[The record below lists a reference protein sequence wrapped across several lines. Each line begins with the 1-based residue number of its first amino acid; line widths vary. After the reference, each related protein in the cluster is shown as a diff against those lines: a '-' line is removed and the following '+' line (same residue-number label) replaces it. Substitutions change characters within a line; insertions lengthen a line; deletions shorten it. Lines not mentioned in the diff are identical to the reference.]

1 MSILRRWCSLVI
13 LLLPGYLWIS
23 SVCAQPQ
30 LQPQPQSLNLL
41 GRSSAEGQVVKL
53 SETDSRWLRQKGRL
67 VLAVSAPDYPPFD
80 ITTTGT
86 DYEGLTA
93 DYAGLLQ
100 QLLNVAIDV
109 QRYPSR
115 EDAVRAIK
123 QGSADL
129 LGTANSY
136 EAENTALRMSSA
148 YAVDQPVLVTRT
160 ESSQLLDPDL
170 AGKRLATLYHYLPEH
185 RVQAFYPQASV
196 QLFPSTLSAVG
207 AVAFQQADVYL
218 GDAISAHYLIS
229 KNYLNN
235 VQLADFSSM
244 ESGRFAFA
252 MARDNY
258 PLHRIVNSA
267 LAAVSTNEHMNI
279 LRRWG
284 ANGTSMPGTQALQL
298 SEAEQR
304 WLDRHPRATVA
315 MNENILPISFI
326 DSDGKFRGISADVLD
341 KISLRTGLQ
350 FDIRPARSI
359 ADMLESL
366 KTGEVDLVAGIS
378 PSIEREAG
386 LRFTRPFLTSPNVL
400 VTRSGPNNP
409 TTLDEMAG
417 KTLAVTQ
424 GNSAGEFIRQ
434 HFPQIRLVNAPL
446 TADAMEMVARG
457 EADGGIN
464 SLIAARYMI
473 SRRYRDQ
480 LRVTST
486 VGTDPARSTLAT
498 SREAVELHSIL
509 DKALLSI
516 DPEEIDDLTL
526 YWRNDLMVEQSFWLR
541 HRQAIVQ
548 AFVGAGVLL
557 VLALAWI
564 GYQRRQIRQR
574 QLLLSQLQDAKDA
587 ADEANRAKTT
597 FLASMSHEIRT
608 PMNALIGML
617 ELAQKQAQEGVADR
631 AAIEVASTAG
641 QQLLALIG
649 DILDIA
655 RIESG
660 HLSLTPD
667 RANLRT
673 LVESVCR
680 VFEGL
685 ARQKQLAWR
694 VYLDRHSDCDV
705 LIDSTRFKQVL
716 SNLLSNAIKFT
727 HKGEVSL
734 TLRVEPARSGHLAV
748 SVCIEDSGIGIGT
761 VDQRRLFSPFVQ
773 GGNSQQ
779 SGRNGSGL
787 GLVISRSLCEMM
799 GGRLQLASVLGQ
811 GTRIDV
817 SLELVAL
824 QPLPSRES
832 PASEVQV
839 PTRSLVILV
848 VDDYPAN
855 RLLLSRQLSFLGH
868 QVLEAEDGERGLAQW
883 REHEF
888 DLIITDCNMPLISG
902 YELAG
907 TIRDEEQA
915 QGLPSTLILG
925 FTANAQPEEK
935 IRCVEA
941 GMDDCLFKP
950 IRLADLSAWLA
961 SRFAG
966 ELPSV
971 IDAPATAEIDL
982 SGLEHYVGEDR
993 ELIEQL
999 LRDLAVANRADR
1011 ELLLQLHASN
1021 NLHNLPILAHRIKG
1035 GALMVR
1041 AASLI
1046 QCCEQLERACGEGC
1060 AALID
1065 EAVDQLQQAM
1075 TRLDQRLASG

>member
-1 MSILRRWCSLVI
+1 MRTLRRWRRLTTF
-13 LLLPGYLWIS
+13 LLAGCLWMS
-23 SVCAQPQ
+23 SVRAQPQ
-30 LQPQPQSLNLL
+30 TLTLL
-41 GRSSAEGQVVKL
+41 GRSSAEGHEVKL
-53 SETDSRWLRQKGRL
+53 SATDSRWLRQKGRL

-93 DYAGLLQ
+93 DYAGLLR
-100 QLLNVAIDV
+100 QLLHVEIAV
-109 QRYPSR
+109 QRYESR
-115 EDAVRAIK
+115 DDAVRAIK
-123 QGSADL
+123 QGTADL
-129 LGTANSY
+129 LGTANSF
-136 EAENTALRMSSA
+136 EAENQELRMSSA

-160 ESSQLLDPDL
+160 ESSQPLDPDL
-170 AGKRLATLYHYLPEH
+170 AGKRLATLYHYLPEQ
-185 RVQAFYPQASV
+185 RVQAFYPKADV

-207 AVAFQQADVYL
+207 AVAFRQADVYL

-235 VQLADFSSM
+235 VQLADFSRM

-252 MARDNY
+252 MTRDNEQ
-258 PLHRIVNSA
+258 LHRIVNKA
-267 LAAVSTNEHMNI
+267 LAAVSTNEQMNI
-279 LRRWG
+279 LRRWDASG
-284 ANGTSMPGTQALQL
+284 ASISGAQTLQL
-298 SEAEQR
+298 SVAEQR
-304 WLDRHPRATVA
+304 WLDRHPRASVA

-326 DSDGKFRGISADVLD
+326 DRDGKFRGISADVLA

-350 FDIRPARSI
+350 FDIRPAKSI
-359 ADMLESL
+359 AEMLESL

-378 PSIEREAG
+378 PSIERETE

-400 VTRSGPNNP
+400 VTRLGPNNP

-457 EADGGIN
+457 KADGGIN

-480 LRVTST
+480 LKVTST

-516 DPEEIDDLTL
+516 APDEIDALTL

-541 HRQAIVQ
+541 HRQTIFQ
-548 AFVGAGVLL
+548 AFAAAGALL
-557 VLALAWI
+557 VLALVWI

-597 FLASMSHEIRT
+597 FLATMSHEIRT

-617 ELAQKQAQEGVADR
+617 ELAQKQAQEGIADR
-631 AAIEVASTAG
+631 AAIEVASNAG

-685 ARQKQLAWR
+685 ARQKSLEWR
-694 VYLDRHSDCDV
+694 VDLDPHSDCDV
-705 LIDSTRFKQVL
+705 LIDPTRFKQVL

-727 HKGEVSL
+727 REGEVSL
-734 TLRVEPARSGHLAV
+734 TLRVEPVLSGHLAV
-748 SVCIEDSGIGIGT
+748 SVRIEDSGIGIGT
-761 VDQRRLFSPFVQ
+761 VDQQRLFSPFVQ
-773 GGNSQQ
+773 AGNSQQ
-779 SGRNGSGL
+779 SGRSGSGL

-799 GGRLQLASVLGQ
+799 GGRLQLDSVLGR

-817 SLELVAL
+817 SLELVTL
-824 QPLPSRES
+824 QALPSSES
-832 PASEVQV
+832 PASELQV

-868 QVLEAEDGERGLAQW
+868 RVLEAEDGERGLAQW

-888 DLIITDCNMPLISG
+888 DLIITDCNMPMISG

-907 TIRDEEQA
+907 AIRDDERA
-915 QGLPSTLILG
+915 QGLQPTPILG

-950 IRLADLSAWLA
+950 IRLADLSEWLA
-961 SRFAG
+961 LRFAP
-966 ELPSV
+966 ELPMV
-971 IDAPATAEIDL
+971 IAAPATSEIDL
-982 SGLEHYVGEDR
+982 SGLELYVGADR

-999 LRDLAVANRADR
+999 LRDLAVTNRDDR
-1011 ELLLQLHASN
+1011 DLLLQLHTRG
-1021 NLHNLPILAHRIKG
+1021 NLHDLQRLAHRIKG

-1041 AASLI
+1041 AAGLI
-1046 QCCEQLERACGEGC
+1046 QCCEQLERACGEGR

-1075 TRLDQRLASG
+1075 TRLDHRLVQG

>member
-1 MSILRRWCSLVI
+1 MRTLRRWRSMTS
-13 LLLPGYLWIS
+13 LLLAGCLWIS

-30 LQPQPQSLNLL
+30 TLTLL
-41 GRSSAEGQVVKL
+41 GRSSAEGHVVKL

-100 QLLNVAIDV
+100 QLLHVEIDV
-109 QRYPSR
+109 QRYESR

-123 QGSADL
+123 QGTADL

-136 EAENTALRMSSA
+136 EAENTELRMSSA

-160 ESSQLLDPDL
+160 ESSPPLDPDL
-170 AGKRLATLYHYLPEH
+170 TGKRLATLYHYLPEH
-185 RVQAFYPQASV
+185 NVQAFYPKASV

-207 AVAFQQADVYL
+207 AVAFRQADVYL

-235 VQLADFSSM
+235 VQLADFSRM

-252 MARDNY
+252 MTRDNQQ
-258 PLHRIVNSA
+258 LHRIVNKA
-267 LAAVSTNEHMNI
+267 LAAVSTNEHMSI

-284 ANGTSMPGTQALQL
+284 ASGTSMPGTQSLQL
-298 SEAEQR
+298 SVAEQR
-304 WLDRHPRATVA
+304 WLDRHPRASVA

-359 ADMLESL
+359 AEMLASL

-378 PSIEREAG
+378 PSIEREAE

-400 VTRSGPNNP
+400 VTRLGPNTP

-446 TADAMEMVARG
+446 TADAMDMVARG
-457 EADGGIN
+457 KADGAIN

-516 DPEEIDDLTL
+516 APEEIDDLTL

-541 HRQAIVQ
+541 HRQAIFQ
-548 AFVGAGVLL
+548 AFAGAGALL
-557 VLALAWI
+557 VLALIWI
-564 GYQRRQIRQR
+564 GHQRRQIRQR

-597 FLASMSHEIRT
+597 FLATMSHEIRT

-660 HLSLTPD
+660 HLSLSPD
-667 RANLRT
+667 RANLHT

-685 ARQKQLAWR
+685 ARQKHLEWR
-694 VYLDRHSDCDV
+694 VDLDRHSDCDV
-705 LIDSTRFKQVL
+705 LIDPTRFKQVL

-727 HKGEVSL
+727 HEGEVSL
-734 TLRVEPARSGHLAV
+734 TLRVEPVLSGHLAV
-748 SVCIEDSGIGIGT
+748 SVCIEDSGIGIGAE
-761 VDQRRLFSPFVQ
+761 DQQRLFSPFVQ

-779 SGRNGSGL
+779 SGCSGSGL

-799 GGRLQLASVLGQ
+799 GGRLQLASVPGE

-817 SLELVAL
+817 SLG
-824 QPLPSRES
+824 
-832 PASEVQV
+832 
-839 PTRSLVILV
+839 
-848 VDDYPAN
+848 
-855 RLLLSRQLSFLGH
+855 QLSFLGH
-868 QVLEAEDGERGLAQW
+868 QVLEAEDGERGVAQW

-888 DLIITDCNMPLISG
+888 DLVITDCNMPRISG

-907 TIRDEEQA
+907 AIRDEERA
-915 QGLPSTLILG
+915 QGLQPTLILG
-925 FTANAQPEEK
+925 FTANAQAEEK
-935 IRCVEA
+935 FRCIEA

-961 SRFAG
+961 ARFAG
-966 ELPSV
+966 ERPRV
-971 IDAPATAEIDL
+971 IAAPATAEIDL
-982 SGLEHYVGEDR
+982 SGLEHFVGADHEM
-993 ELIEQL
+993 IEQL
-999 LRDLAVANRADR
+999 LRDLAVTNRDDR
-1011 ELLLQLHASN
+1011 DLLLQLHTRG
-1021 NLHNLPILAHRIKG
+1021 NLHDLPILAHRIKG

-1041 AASLI
+1041 AVRLI
-1046 QCCEQLERACGEGC
+1046 ECCEQLERACGEGR

-1075 TRLDQRLASG
+1075 TRLDQSLAQG